1 MNNHFFNFDE
11 EDLRSKICERRFESL
26 TYHEKIKQVYINNWK
41 IESMS
46 IARRILSGYW
56 NKLSDLDTLL
66 NYRNKSPEHEIAIK
80 LILPCI
86 LPYYID
92 KTIPSDYKK
101 DYTKATI
108 CYLKATKQE
117 NAESQFYLGNMYFF
131 GNYVMQNYEKA
142 FEQYTKA
149 AEQGYPKALVNLGGM
164 YLLGKYVKQDY
175 NIAIEYY
182 KKATEQDNSYAMI
195 YTESLRSIE

>member
-1 MNNHFFNFDE
+1 
-11 EDLRSKICERRFESL
+11 
-26 TYHEKIKQVYINNWK
+26 
-41 IESMS
+41 
-46 IARRILSGYW
+46 
-56 NKLSDLDTLL
+56 
-66 NYRNKSPEHEIAIK
+66 
-80 LILPCI
+80 
-86 LPYYID
+86 
-92 KTIPSDYKK
+92 
-101 DYTKATI
+101 
-108 CYLKATKQE
+108 
-117 NAESQFYLGNMYFF
+117 MYFF